1 MGNFASYT
9 AVAGLGTVREVFM
22 DPVNSLVNGEIT
34 EEQWIENIKT
44 ASAQMLANI
53 QS

>member
-1 MGNFASYT
+1 
-9 AVAGLGTVREVFM
+9 M
-22 DPVNSLVNGEIT
+22 DPVNSLVNGELT
-34 EEQWIENIKT
+34 MEQWIEDIKA